1 MKKSYLMFLPYL
13 IWLMLFIL
21 APTLIIICFSFL
33 NEDLKPTLENF
44 FKIKQ
49 YFKIVLKS
57 LKFTTIAT
65 LICLLIAYPVSYF
78 ASKIKKPIYKK
89 MFIVAVTLPMWSN
102 LLLRT
107 YSWMSILE
115 KNGLL
120 NNLLAFL
127 KFPTLNLINTP
138 YAIIVVMVYDF
149 LPFMII
155 PIYSC
160 IFKINQSLI
169 EASEDLGANNF
180 KTFKLIILPLSIPGI
195 MSGVCVVFVSC
206 AFCFLIPRLLGG
218 GFNVLV
224 GELIES
230 QFMGTIYN
238 PWFGSAIATF
248 LMLLIGLIVFL
259 IYKLTKT
266 KIKDLAI

>member
-1 MKKSYLMFLPYL
+1 MKKSYFMFLPYL
-13 IWLMLFIL
+13 IWLILFIL
-21 APTLIIICFSFL
+21 APTLIIICFAFL
-33 NEDLKPTLENF
+33 NEDLKLTLENF
-44 FKIKQ
+44 LKIKQ
-49 YFKIVLKS
+49 YFKIVFKS

-120 NNLLAFL
+120 NKLLVFL
-127 KFPTLNLINTP
+127 KLKPLNLINTP

-155 PIYSC
+155 PVT
-160 IFKINQSLI
+160 
-169 EASEDLGANNF
+169 A
-180 KTFKLIILPLSIPGI
+180 
-195 MSGVCVVFVSC
+195 
-206 AFCFLIPRLLGG
+206 
-218 GFNVLV
+218 
-224 GELIES
+224 
-230 QFMGTIYN
+230 
-238 PWFGSAIATF
+238 
-248 LMLLIGLIVFL
+248 
-259 IYKLTKT
+259 
-266 KIKDLAI
+266 